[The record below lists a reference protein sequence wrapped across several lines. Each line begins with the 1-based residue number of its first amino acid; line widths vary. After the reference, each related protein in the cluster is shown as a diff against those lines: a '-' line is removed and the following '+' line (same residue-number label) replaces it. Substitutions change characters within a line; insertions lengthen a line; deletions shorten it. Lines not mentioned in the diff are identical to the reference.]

1 VIIAFCLKWRLPL
14 RIRPAASLEGQG
26 NSNVNLLNGEL
37 DKLVS
42 EGRNPKSVELDLLS
56 TREILET
63 INAEDGLVA
72 GAVAREIAPIT
83 AAVERIVTAFNAG
96 GRLIYIGA
104 GTSGRLGVLDASE
117 CPPTFSVP
125 PGMVVGLIAGGNAA
139 LTTAVEGAEDDP
151 ALGRADLEAVNLSK
165 RDVVVGIAVSGRTP
179 YVIGALEYAREIG
192 AGTVALSC
200 NPSSAIA
207 AIAEIS
213 IAPVV
218 GPEVLTGSTRLKS
231 GTAQKLVLNM
241 LSTASMIRIG
251 KVYQNLM
258 VDVTVSNAKLYARA
272 VRIVMEAS
280 GASAEEAAALLEKT
294 ENDVKL
300 AILLAL
306 TDMEL
311 QEGRDLLT
319 RSGGYLRKAI
329 NQKTAQGR

>member
-1 VIIAFCLKWRLPL
+1 M
-14 RIRPAASLEGQG
+14 
-26 NSNVNLLNGEL
+26 NLLNGEL

-42 EGRNPKSVELDLLS
+42 EGRNPKSLELDLMT
-56 TREILET
+56 TREIIET
-63 INAEDGLVA
+63 INAEDEAVA
-72 GAVAREIAPIT
+72 GAVAREIPSIT
-83 AAVERIVTAFNAG
+83 AAVERIVAAFNSG

-125 PGMVVGLIAGGNAA
+125 PGMVLGLIAGGNAA

-151 ALGRADLEAVNLSK
+151 ALGAADLEAVELSE

-179 YVIGALEYAREIG
+179 YVIGALEYARGKG

-200 NPSSAIA
+200 NPASAIA
-207 AIAEIS
+207 TIADIS

-218 GPEVLTGSTRLKS
+218 GPEVLTGSTRMKS

-272 VRIVMEAS
+272 VRIVMDAS
-280 GASAEEAAALLEKT
+280 GVGADEAAALLEKT
-294 ENDVKL
+294 GNDVKL

-311 QEGRDLLT
+311 QQGRDLLV

-329 NQKTAQGR
+329 NQKTAPGRED